1 MVVLKVI
8 FIMDVRKLFNTG
20 KKRDLSDDSRG
31 QGEGA
36 PKKAKESSASSCNF
50 DYQAVFSEELDDSS
64 YRDILYNCLKHL
76 QTEVNDFANLA
87 KD

>member
-1 MVVLKVI
+1 MLESF
-8 FIMDVRKLFNTG
+8 FILG

-31 QGEGA
+31 QGEGDS
-36 PKKAKESSASSCNF
+36 KKAKESSASSCNF
-50 DYQAVFSEELDDSS
+50 DYRAVFSEELDDSS
-64 YRDILYNCLKHL
+64 CRDILYNYLKHL